1 MFSIVSKLRPN
12 NSFFSLTKTFIPERN
27 YAARKGTRERKQ
39 KKKTKKEVEVKA
51 KFIPHN
57 QRNKDALLAARPI
70 LKVDDSARPLPF
82 DDVYIMKYYRWKVY
96 PFHEA
101 VESHRQTHH
110 PDMYN
115 EPNSHLLAR
124 IELNM
129 QGEKA
134 TRFVEDFSRIAAIP
148 HKFEHGD
155 ERAIIAFSKTASV
168 RQEALD
174 AGAQLAGGVDLIKQI
189 QNGGVSL
196 QNFQYII
203 AHPDILPE
211 LVPLRGVMK
220 RRFPNPK
227 MGTLAVDL
235 TGVTERLLHG
245 ISYSAKKDEHEK
257 DFGLVE
263 AVVGTLDMDSRCLE
277 ENFAALVQ
285 DVYRMK
291 PKREGTFIS
300 RCLLVSPP
308 SSEKFKVD
316 HELYIE
322 VKDDNT
328 QKDVEDDGEGER
340 VAL

>member
-1 MFSIVSKLRPN
+1 
-12 NSFFSLTKTFIPERN
+12 
-27 YAARKGTRERKQ
+27 
-39 KKKTKKEVEVKA
+39 
-51 KFIPHN
+51 
-57 QRNKDALLAARPI
+57 
-70 LKVDDSARPLPF
+70 
-82 DDVYIMKYYRWKVY
+82 
-96 PFHEA
+96 
-101 VESHRQTHH
+101 
-110 PDMYN
+110 
-115 EPNSHLLAR
+115 
-124 IELNM
+124 M
-129 QGEKA
+129 QGEKV

-300 RCLLVSPP
+300 RCVSCRKN
-308 SSEKFKVD
+308 SV
-316 HELYIE
+316 
-322 VKDDNT
+322 
-328 QKDVEDDGEGER
+328 
-340 VAL
+340 